1 LLNYLVE
8 EEIEERL
15 DKYLSKISN
24 ISRVEIQKLI
34 ALKQIKVNDEVITL
48 NKFKIKNGDKIQIL
62 SRINN
67 EITIKPENIDIP
79 IVYEDDY
86 LLVINKPNNM
96 VVHPAPGNYQG
107 TLVNALLFHFKK
119 LSDVNG
125 ELRPGIVHR
134 LDKQTTGLLVVA
146 KDNDTHNFLAK
157 QLKDHS
163 ITREYIAIVE
173 GIITNDITHIN
184 LPIGR
189 NKTHRQK
196 MSVRYDDSKK
206 AMTHVFIEKQLPQH
220 TVVRCKLETGRTHQ
234 IRVHLAYI
242 KHPVLGDSK
251 YGKQLDTFGQYLH
264 AEKLSFTHPNGKK
277 MTFNAPLPKEFVNK
291 IKELS

>member
-1 LLNYLVE
+1 MLNYIVKDHVD
-8 EEIEERL
+8 ERL
-15 DKYLSKISN
+15 DKYLSKIST

-34 ALKQIKVNDEVITL
+34 SLGQIKVNNQVITL
-48 NKFKIKNGDKIQIL
+48 NKFKIQKGDEIQIL

-67 EITIKPENIDIP
+67 DITLKAENIDIP
-79 IVYEDDY
+79 IIYEDDY

-119 LSDVNG
+119 LSNVNG
-125 ELRPGIVHR
+125 ELRLGIVHR
-134 LDKQTTGLLVVA
+134 LDKQTTGLLLVA

-163 ITREYIAIVE
+163 ITREYIAIVD
-173 GIITNDITHIN
+173 GIIANDITHID

-206 AMTHVFIEKQLPQH
+206 AITHVFIEKQLPQH

-234 IRVHLAYI
+234 IRVHLEYI
-242 KHPVLGDSK
+242 KHPVIGDTK
-251 YGKQLDTFGQYLH
+251 YGKKLDDFGQYLH
-264 AEKLSFTHPNGKK
+264 AEKLSFMHPNGKK
-277 MTFNAPLPKEFVNK
+277 MTFHAPLPKEFIDK